1 MGQVNP
7 RGGTGGGDP
16 MAILRPKATV
26 RGTIHAAVT
35 LFFWCL
41 FVYWWLRVIPQTSV
55 RDAVG
60 ALILIAFTFLAT
72 TVLTLFWVRHNI
84 AIFRRKGPRK
94 GLPPVSEECGADRL
108 GRALDH
114 PGFDSL
120 KRSRVVAVSTE
131 GNRKRF
137 SIPRSG

>member
-1 MGQVNP
+1 MGRLRSP
-7 RGGTGGGDP
+7 AGTDKGGPLADKV
-16 MAILRPKATV
+16 PKMTV

-60 ALILIAFTFLAT
+60 AFVLIFLTILAT

-84 AIFRRKGPRK
+84 GIFRRKGPRK
-94 GLPPVSEECGADRL
+94 GLPPVIEERSADPL
-108 GRALDH
+108 GRKLDH
-114 PGFDSL
+114 PGSDFL
-120 KRSRVVAVSTE
+120 KSSRVVIVSCE
-131 GNRKRF
+131 GDRKQY
-137 SIPRSG
+137 SIPPKD